1 MRDFQYPLA
10 IFIFL
15 SSLLLACQSHNPH
28 SSIWQEVADHDR
40 DRILEQAKQALSA
53 PIVTVTDSVCQRSE
67 GGTHDFYSEGDY
79 WWPDPEHLDG
89 PYIRRDGLTNPD
101 NFTAHRR
108 AMRQMSIHVAALA
121 AAFEITGESKYASR
135 AIDHLDAWFINP
147 KTRMNPHMKFAQAI
161 KGRVPGRGV
170 GLIDGIHLV
179 EPAQCVS
186 LLEASGQLTSQQ
198 VQAIKVWFVQFL
210 DFMTQ
215 HEYGIDERERKNNH
229 GSCWVMQAAQ
239 FASLVGD
246 TTLMNYC
253 RHRYKTVLLPNQMAT
268 DGSFPM
274 ELERTKPYGYSL
286 FNIDAMTM
294 VVHILSDDQHDLW
307 SFTLDE
313 GQGIAKGIEFI
324 YPYIRDKQSWPY
336 EPDVMYWDEWPL
348 RHPSLLF
355 AGIHLNKPEYI
366 ELWKTL
372 PADPKT
378 EEGWRNFPIRQPV
391 LWIE

>member
-1 MRDFQYPLA
+1 MRDFQYPLT
-10 IFIFL
+10 IFIL
-15 SSLLLACQSHNPH
+15 LVSLLLACQSQNRH
-28 SSIWQEVADHDR
+28 SPIRQEVADHDR
-40 DRILEQAKQALSA
+40 ARILEQAEQALSA
-53 PIVTVTDSVCQRSE
+53 PVVTVTDTVCHRSE
-67 GGTHDFYSEGDY
+67 GGPHDFYSEGDY
-79 WWPDPEHLDG
+79 WWPDPEHPDG

-101 NFTAHRR
+101 NFTAHRQ

-253 RHRYKTVLLPNQMAT
+253 RDRYKTVLLPNQMAT

-324 YPYIRDKQSWPY
+324 YPYIRDKQSWSY